1 MSGNSSK
8 FFIVDMIEIVF
19 KWVHY
24 EDFLM
29 KVIFIFVKYNVYF
42 I

>member
-19 KWVHY
+19 KWVYY

-29 KVIFIFVKYNVYF
+29 KVTFIFVKYNVYF